1 MTTSANFNTP
11 DRIIRMAM
19 KDAGLLQEGDD
30 PNSEQFADGLNRLN
44 DIINFEQTQGLKLWL
59 QYDLEVPLVAGQG
72 TYTIGSGGDIDMTK
86 PTRVLNNGYYLDVNS
101 IRRPLI
107 MFSRDEFL
115 RLSNPTG
122 QGPVTSFFTDKQRA
136 QLAITF
142 WLIPDTQAA
151 TGTVH
156 LLIQQQMTNMVSLT
170 DTMSLPQE
178 WFMWAR
184 WALANDLSSGQP
196 LAVQQRCMSFASA
209 YREALEDWDVED
221 ASTSFAPDQRASYT
235 RGAFR

>member
-1 MTTSANFNTP
+1 
-11 DRIIRMAM
+11 MAM

-59 QYDLEVPLVAGQG
+59 QYDLAVPLVAGQG
-72 TYTIGSGGDIDMTK
+72 TYTIGPGSDVDMTK
-86 PTRVLNNGYYLDVNS
+86 PTRVLSNAYYLDSNN

-107 MFSRDEFL
+107 HISRDEYL
-115 RLSNPTG
+115 RLSNPAG
-122 QGPVTSFFTDKQRA
+122 QGPITNYFVDKQRTE
-136 QLAITF
+136 LSVTF

-151 TGTVH
+151 TGSAH

-170 DTMSLPQE
+170 DSMSLPQE

-184 WALANDLSSGQP
+184 WALAADLASGQP
-196 LAVQQRCMSFASA
+196 QAVIQRCMGYAA
-209 YREALEDWDVED
+209 GYRDALEDWDVED
-221 ASTSFAPDQRASYT
+221 AATSFAPDHRSSYS
-235 RGAFR
+235 RGSFR

>member
-59 QYDLEVPLVAGQG
+59 QYDLTVPLVAGQG
-72 TYTIGSGGDIDMTK
+72 TYSIGPGSDVDMTK
-86 PTRVLNNGYYLDVNS
+86 PTRVLSNAYYLDSNS

-107 MFSRDEFL
+107 HISRDEYL
-115 RLSNPTG
+115 RLSNPAG
-122 QGPVTSFFTDKQRA
+122 QGPITNYFVDKQRTE
-136 QLAITF
+136 LSVTF

-151 TGTVH
+151 TGSAH

-170 DTMSLPQE
+170 DSMSLPQE

-184 WALANDLSSGQP
+184 WALAADLASGQP
-196 LAVQQRCMSFASA
+196 QAVIQRCMGYAA
-209 YREALEDWDVED
+209 GYRDALEDWDVED
-221 ASTSFAPDQRASYT
+221 AATSFAPDHRSSYS
-235 RGAFR
+235 RGSFR